1 MYTIAPIPPI
11 NTIDDHGGFYILLF
25 LGIMLVWAAWEVE
38 NGWLLLAGIILPC
51 FAGYVS
57 WTTGRYYEY
66 PNEKVTGEF
75 VRYVAEG
82 YSETVRSG
90 KSTRQVDRHVVYVAY
105 KINGN
110 EVLFNAQ
117 TGVEYPKFATFYKN

>member
-11 NTIDDHGGFYILLF
+11 NTIDDHGGFYCLLF
-25 LGIMLVWAAWEVE
+25 IGFILIWMAWEVE

-51 FAGYVS
+51 VAGYVS

-82 YSETVRSG
+82 YNVTERSG
-90 KSTRQVDRHVVYVAY
+90 KTTRHVDKHEIYMVYR
-105 KINGN
+105 INGN
-110 EVLFNAQ
+110 EVLFHAK
-117 TGVEYPKFATFYKN
+117 TGVEYPKTAVFYKN